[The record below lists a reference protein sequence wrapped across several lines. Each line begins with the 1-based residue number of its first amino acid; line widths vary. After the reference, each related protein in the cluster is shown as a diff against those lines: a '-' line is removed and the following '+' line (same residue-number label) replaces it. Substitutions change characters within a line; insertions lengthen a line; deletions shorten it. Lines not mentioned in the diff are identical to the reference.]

1 MLTCVTM
8 PFRKAEA
15 IARRIREC
23 CDHLD
28 ALEDV
33 LRQDVGV
40 TAAMRAVLEAL
51 HERGAQT
58 VPQIARSK
66 KVTRQHI
73 QVLADKLLA
82 SGLISSQHNPKDR
95 RSPLLQLTAHGEA
108 IFERMRQREVG
119 VLMEMD
125 RALGDC
131 DIDIAL
137 TTLDTLQAYL
147 DRKRSEAAAHRQQ

>member
-1 MLTCVTM
+1 MTTHLSCCGTKRACRLTNKQSHCALPSERKCVLTCVTM

-15 IARRIREC
+15 ITRRIREC

-73 QVLADKLLA
+73 QALADKL
-82 SGLISSQHNPKDR
+82 
-95 RSPLLQLTAHGEA
+95 
-108 IFERMRQREVG
+108 
-119 VLMEMD
+119 
-125 RALGDC
+125 
-131 DIDIAL
+131 
-137 TTLDTLQAYL
+137 
-147 DRKRSEAAAHRQQ
+147 

>member
-1 MLTCVTM
+1 M

-23 CDHLD
+23 CDHLE
-28 ALEDV
+28 ALEDA
-33 LRQDVGV
+33 LRHDVGV

-66 KVTRQHI
+66 RVTRQHI
-73 QVLADKLLA
+73 QALADKLLA
-82 SGLISSQHNPKDR
+82 NGLISSEHNPKDR
-95 RSPLLQLTAHGEA
+95 RSPLLQMTEHGGA
-108 IFERMRQREVG
+108 IFEQMRQREVG
-119 VLMEMD
+119 VLMEMG

-131 DIDIAL
+131 DVEIAL
-137 TTLDTLQAYL
+137 TTLDTLQTYL
-147 DRKRSEAAAHRQQ
+147 DRKRSEVAQRRQ

>member
-1 MLTCVTM
+1 M

-15 IARRIREC
+15 ITRRIRAC
-23 CDHLD
+23 CYHLD
-28 ALEDV
+28 ALDDA
-33 LRQDVGV
+33 LRQDAGI

-51 HERGAQT
+51 HEHGTQT
-58 VPQIARSK
+58 VPQIARLK

-73 QVLADKLLA
+73 QALADKLLA
-82 SGLISSQHNPKDR
+82 SQLISSQHNPKDR
-95 RSPLLQLTAHGEA
+95 RSPLLRLTEHGET
-108 IFERMRQREVG
+108 IFERMREREVG
-119 VLMEMD
+119 VLTEMG

-147 DRKRSEAAAHRQQ
+147 DKKRSEEAHRQQ